1 MYQPSLCLV
10 NLLKIAI
17 YYYLIYCRLRE
28 LKRVKKGKK
37 KNEKKEKKQ
46 IQYHKMFLEL

>member
-17 YYYLIYCRLRE
+17 YYYLIYWRLRE
-28 LKRVKKGKK
+28 LNKVK

-46 IQYHKMFLEL
+46 LQYHEMFLEL